1 MAERK
6 QSEEASTGGEF
17 AKLVEQKRGYG
28 GPVGEFLYFL
38 RKTGKWWML
47 FVIIPLFLIGGLL
60 VLGGTAAAPLIYA
73 LF

>member
-6 QSEEASTGGEF
+6 QSEEATPRGEF
-17 AKLVEQKRGYG
+17 AKLVDQKRSFG
-28 GPVGEFLYFL
+28 GPLGEFAYFL

-47 FVIIPLFLIGGLL
+47 FVIIPLLLIGGLL
-60 VLGGTAAAPLIYA
+60 VLGTTAGAPLIYA